1 MNDRLSNCISK
12 IMLWIFICGSAFAMI
27 GRTQAKDQLTSGTS
41 SKQARQQAIQSVP
54 FEQLNQL
61 TRSKISEVLEK
72 PSIYRRLPITQ
83 IDIDPDYFVFLVRHP
98 EVIVNIWQIMGIT
111 KMTTERIG
119 PYELKTS
126 DGEGTTS
133 NVELVYGSNNIHIYY
148 ATGSYQGPILKKRL
162 HGRCVMILRSEYE
175 LGPDGAHQA
184 KCSLDVFLK
193 VDNTTASLIAKT
205 LNPIVGSSADQNF
218 VESLNFLHR
227 LNETTEKNGT
237 GVQRM
242 AGRLQNITSQTRLD
256 FVKIAGLVYQRN
268 APQVNG
274 SPHPS
279 TYPVQPSGFQAN
291 PNPAVQP
298 IPSSQP
304 ATLNPATAP
313 YPKTTQPRHSGAYN
327 HRSNNVRYPHYQAPY
342 DRGVQPASFFYMTP
356 RGPVPPV
363 VYPRQRFGR

>member
-12 IMLWIFICGSAFAMI
+12 IMLWIFICGLASAMI

-41 SKQARQQAIQSVP
+41 SRQARQQAIQAVP
-54 FEQLNQL
+54 LEQLNQL
-61 TRSKISEVLEK
+61 TRSKINEVLEK

-111 KMTTERIG
+111 KMKTERIG
-119 PYELKTS
+119 PYQLRTR

-148 ATGSYQGPILKKRL
+148 ATGSYQGPILKKQVR
-162 HGRCVMILRSEYE
+162 GRCVMILRSEYV

-184 KCSLDVFLK
+184 KSSLDVFLK
-193 VDNTTASLIAKT
+193 VDNATASLIAKT

-242 AGRLQNITSQTRLD
+242 AGRLQNLTSQVRLD

-268 APQVNG
+268 SNQVNG
-274 SPHPS
+274 ARPS

-291 PNPAVQP
+291 PNPVVQP

-304 ATLNPATAP
+304 TTLNPETAP

-327 HRSNNVRYPHYQAPY
+327 NRSNNVRYPYYQARY

-356 RGPVPPV
+356 RGPVPQV